1 MSGVKKSL
9 QSIGLTSPN
18 IETSAELAYITSK
31 QLILFAGG
39 FHASLSAQQ
48 GSEKARKMTVTSG
61 LKCCELYQNFSPV
74 GLLARMLLASS
85 VWGSMIVYLTWKVKV
100 TKSRHLL
107 FQLAPLMPRTEE
119 TGFGLWHTPRVLM
132 IEEEPEKF

>member
-31 QLILFAGG
+31 QLILSAEG
-39 FHASLSAQQ
+39 FHVSLSAQQ
-48 GSEKARKMTVTSG
+48 GSEKARKMTATSG

-85 VWGSMIVYLTWKVKV
+85 VWGSTIVYLTWKIKV
-100 TKSRHLL
+100 TKSRRLL
-107 FQLAPLMPRTEE
+107 FQLAPLIPRTEE
-119 TGFGLWHTPRVLM
+119 IGHGLLFTPRDLV
-132 IEEEPEKF
+132 